1 MNNKSQEDK
10 DYKEFRC
17 PQCNALQFKY
27 KLNRKA
33 FSLSV
38 KCYGC
43 NHFSTLELNLE
54 PLIDALSEL
63 KKRERKEKK
72 EKKEKKNENN

>member
-1 MNNKSQEDK
+1 MKNQSQKDK
-10 DYKEFRC
+10 NYKEFRC

-27 KLNRKA
+27 KLEKDA
-33 FSLSV
+33 FKLSV

-54 PLIDALSEL
+54 PLVDVLNQL
-63 KKRERKEKK
+63 KEAKK
-72 EKKEKKNENN
+72 KSKKSVKKVEV